1 MYVARLRRTNG
12 RIAQKAEFPDVRDAL
27 RHMDA
32 YVRAYPGLASEV
44 QGRTGVLFRYD
55 PAARLA
61 AEAGTTS

>member
-1 MYVARLRRTNG
+1 M
-12 RIAQKAEFPDVRDAL
+12 RDAL